1 MACNV
6 KLTNFLRF
14 HKVLEH
20 VFLVSASQC
29 GAGTHGWK
37 QRRDVWHDKQE
48 EISIH
53 LKCHLSRFLL
63 GRHGQVGLENHDQK
77 SLRSTGISKGSPY
90 VLHSL

>member
-29 GAGTHGWK
+29 GAGTHGWE
-37 QRRDVWHDKQE
+37 RRRDKQE
-48 EISIH
+48 DISIH